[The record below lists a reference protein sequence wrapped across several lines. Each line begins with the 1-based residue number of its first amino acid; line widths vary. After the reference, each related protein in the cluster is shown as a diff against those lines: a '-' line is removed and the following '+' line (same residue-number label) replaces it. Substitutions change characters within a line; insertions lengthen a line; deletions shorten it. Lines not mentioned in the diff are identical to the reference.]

1 VSLENFCGV
10 RLWHVFMGCVTE
22 VCLWND
28 FVENIWD
35 ISLWRDSLGCVT
47 ASMETNTSAGCATLL
62 VPLLATACATLL
74 AASFASPLEVRKH
87 ARMAKPA
94 LRCAS
99 LTLNAA
105 TCELNSYDKAAEF
118 LLVDAPLPPAE
129 PHTQCHGC
137 HPNLTNSVLCF
148 AVLRLLCFTCLCFP
162 LLCHT

>member
-1 VSLENFCGV
+1 MCLWRISVVCVSGMFLWGVSL
-10 RLWHVFMGCVTE
+10 RCVSE
-22 VCLWND
+22 VILSKMSETC
-28 FVENIWD
+28 
-35 ISLWRDSLGCVT
+35 LWRDSLGCVT
-47 ASMETNTSAGCATLL
+47 ASMEMNTSAGCATLI
-62 VPLLATACATLL
+62 VPLLATARATLL

-105 TCELNSYDKAAEF
+105 TCELNSYGKAAEF

-137 HPNLTNSVLCF
+137 HPNLTNRVRCF

>member
-1 VSLENFCGV
+1 
-10 RLWHVFMGCVTE
+10 M
-22 VCLWND
+22 
-28 FVENIWD
+28 
-35 ISLWRDSLGCVT
+35 SLWRDSLGCVT

-105 TCELNSYDKAAEF
+105 TCELNGYGKAAEF
-118 LLVDAPLPPAE
+118 LLVDAPPPCGTTHAMSRLSPEFDHQCALLCCASLALLYMPMLSFALPRLNCCP
-129 PHTQCHGC
+129 
-137 HPNLTNSVLCF
+137 LLCF
-148 AVLRLLCFTCLCFP
+148 ALHCIALLDIAVL
-162 LLCHT
+162 

>member
-1 VSLENFCGV
+1 
-10 RLWHVFMGCVTE
+10 MGCVTE
-22 VCLWND
+22 VCLWTD
-28 FVENIWD
+28 FVENIRD
-35 ISLWRDSLGCVT
+35 MSLWRDSLGCVT

-62 VPLLATACATLL
+62 VPLLATECATLL

-105 TCELNSYDKAAEF
+105 TCELNSYGKAAEF